1 MLHKQ
6 DVHGYQV
13 YFEDDAKHG
22 VEYLDHRID
31 YREAKV
37 FFEEAKNRGAAEFE
51 DSENRDF
58 TLTHTRGQGNYT
70 VRRRQT
76 SSGWF

>member
-13 YFEDDAKHG
+13 YFEDDAKYG

-37 FFEEAKNRGAAEFE
+37 FFETAKNRGAAEFE
-51 DSENRDF
+51 DGEGRDF
-58 TLTHTRGQGNYT
+58 TLTYNRGPGNYT
-70 VRRRQT
+70 VARRKT
-76 SSGWF
+76 SSSWF